1 MNCYSIKMTP
11 FIDWFLGENLE
22 KNPLPDNWDDILNE
36 YMGLRENKGSRY
48 MLDII
53 KDITF
58 LKAKYQII
66 ESACSQLLICFQ
78 HVLVSAADEL
88 KDILRQ
94 YNYRYKFDLSDE
106 KSFSANIRAVLSA
119 NKKLITTWQ
128 RKEKDLEDYKKKHT
142 GNEWSRKSFYVWA
155 VTLGEHRQDRVD
167 LDMVTVAEWCIM
179 LNKYESYCE
188 VVNAQQKGKQYGKHK

>member
-1 MNCYSIKMTP
+1 MNCYTLKMTP
-11 FIDWFLGENLE
+11 FIDWFLSENLD
-22 KNPLPDNWDDILNE
+22 KNPLPDNWEDILNE

-53 KDITF
+53 KEITF

-78 HVLVSAADEL
+78 HVLIDAAQEL

-94 YNYRYKFDLSDE
+94 YNHRYPFDLTDE
-106 KSFSANIRAVLSA
+106 KTFSANIRAVLSS

-128 RKEKDLEDYKKKHT
+128 RKEKELEDYKKKHQ
-142 GNEWSRKSFYVWA
+142 GNEWTRKTFYVWA
-155 VTLGEHRQDRVD
+155 VTLGEHRGDRVD
-167 LDMVTVAEWCIM
+167 LDFVTVAEFCIM
-179 LNKYESYCE
+179 LNKYEAYCE
-188 VVNAQQKGKQYGKHK
+188 VINAQQKGKQYGKSK